1 MAKDF
6 FTLDENYN
14 RIIEDALKDEYGN
27 VKINKISF
35 IPTGWTNIVYEVST
49 NLGDFFFRFPRDQF
63 WERTIVKDYQFA
75 KYISGKTEFKTV
87 ELILKENQGR
97 PFSMHKKIEGTPLAL
112 KMNTLTCVEVQKVCE
127 QIAKFMYEVH
137 NLKFDPK
144 EVFSIDNIGLNLND
158 FITELLSL
166 HVSDDDIK
174 FWENQNFDTSEDG
187 YCLIHGD
194 LNSSNVLLDENNNVA
209 AIIDFGFGGFGNKY
223 FDIARIIGRCPE
235 NFKSEIVGAYE
246 GLDKSKL
253 DMAEVDR
260 NVGTWM
266 NIDSGYINYMRSIG
280 IYE

>member
-1 MAKDF
+1 
-6 FTLDENYN
+6 
-14 RIIEDALKDEYGN
+14 
-27 VKINKISF
+27 
-35 IPTGWTNIVYEVST
+35 
-49 NLGDFFFRFPRDQF
+49 
-63 WERTIVKDYQFA
+63 
-75 KYISGKTEFKTV
+75 
-87 ELILKENQGR
+87 
-97 PFSMHKKIEGTPLAL
+97 MHKKIEGTPLAL